1 MANGTEQPELTGLIN
16 ALTRGG
22 LGETQV
28 NELVDV
34 IAQLRG
40 GRRVRAF
47 PKGQFGPDS
56 VEIQTVFE
64 PDELGSLLDVLRE
77 SPRIDSV
84 EIFPRVIINPE
95 VFSVRIGLR

>member
-1 MANGTEQPELTGLIN
+1 MANGSEQPELSGLIN

-22 LGETQV
+22 LDPTQAS
-28 NELVDV
+28 ELVDV
-34 IAQLRG
+34 IATLRG

-64 PDELGSLLDVLRE
+64 PDELGSLLDTLRE
-77 SPRIDSV
+77 NPRIDSV
-84 EIFPRVIINPE
+84 EIFPRGIINPE

>member
-56 VEIQTVFE
+56 VEIRTVFE

-84 EIFPRVIINPE
+84 EIFPRGIINPE

>member
-16 ALTRGG
+16 ALTHGG

-84 EIFPRVIINPE
+84 EIFPRGIINPE

>member
-1 MANGTEQPELTGLIN
+1 MTIASEQPELTGLID

-22 LGETQV
+22 LDGAQV
-28 NELVDV
+28 GELVDV
-34 IAQLRG
+34 IAKFRG

-64 PDELGSLLDVLRE
+64 PEELGSLLDVLRE

-84 EIFPRVIINPE
+84 EIFPRGIINPE

>member
-84 EIFPRVIINPE
+84 EIFPRGIINPE

>member
-22 LGETQV
+22 LGEDQV

-84 EIFPRVIINPE
+84 EIFPRGIINPE

>member
-1 MANGTEQPELTGLIN
+1 MANGSEQPQLTGLID

-22 LGETQV
+22 LGERQV
-28 NELVDV
+28 SELVDV

-64 PDELGSLLDVLRE
+64 PDELGSLLDVLRQ

-84 EIFPRVIINPE
+84 EIFPRGIIDPE

>member
-1 MANGTEQPELTGLIN
+1 MANGSEQPELTGLVD

-22 LGETQV
+22 LDGTQV
-28 NELVDV
+28 SELVDV
-34 IAQLRG
+34 IARLRG

-56 VEIQTVFE
+56 VEIQTAFE
-64 PDELGSLLDVLRE
+64 PDELGSLLDALRE

-84 EIFPRVIINPE
+84 EIFPRGIINPE

>member
-1 MANGTEQPELTGLIN
+1 MANGSEQPQLTGLID

-28 NELVDV
+28 SELVDV

-64 PDELGSLLDVLRE
+64 PDELGSLLDVLRQ

-84 EIFPRVIINPE
+84 EIFPRGIIDPE

>member
-1 MANGTEQPELTGLIN
+1 MANGSEQPQLTGLID

-28 NELVDV
+28 RELVDV

-64 PDELGSLLDVLRE
+64 PDELGSLLDVLRQ

-84 EIFPRVIINPE
+84 EIFPRGIIDPE